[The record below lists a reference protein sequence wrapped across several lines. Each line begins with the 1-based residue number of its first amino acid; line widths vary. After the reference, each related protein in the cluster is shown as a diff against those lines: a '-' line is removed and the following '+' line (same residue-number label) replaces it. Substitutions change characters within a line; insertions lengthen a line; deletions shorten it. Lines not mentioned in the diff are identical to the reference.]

1 MSTPATLVTLNPHDR
16 FSIFH
21 KYGTTFHSPDSAL
34 DRRSLRTPPEASAPP
49 RVLRT
54 RSPPDSVIIVNSEN
68 GEEKAAKVL
77 KASATTART
86 KGSHL
91 RKMQEHR
98 LKLSPMEPYGL
109 DSAEYHCCS

>member
-1 MSTPATLVTLNPHDR
+1 LVL
-16 FSIFH
+16 
-21 KYGTTFHSPDSAL
+21 
-34 DRRSLRTPPEASAPP
+34 
-49 RVLRT
+49 
-54 RSPPDSVIIVNSEN
+54 IVNSEN

-91 RKMQEHR
+91 RKKQEHR
-98 LKLSPMEPYGL
+98 LKLPPKALYRL

>member
-1 MSTPATLVTLNPHDR
+1 MCTPAAIVALNPHNR
-16 FSIFH
+16 LSIFH

-34 DRRSLRTPPEASAPP
+34 GRRSLQDIPEASAPP
-49 RVLRT
+49 HASHPVPT
-54 RSPPDSVIIVNSEN
+54 RFVIIVNSEN

-91 RKMQEHR
+91 RKKQEHR
-98 LKLSPMEPYGL
+98 LKLLPMALYGL
-109 DSAEYHCCS
+109 DYAECHCCS